1 MSEKGGVRSF
11 WQKLEPVWVIGFYFC
26 WFKSSIVHPWICE
39 RKHWLIQGAQLLLTA
54 VMVHGHGCYLYLSAR
69 EGMSAG
75 SNWHWECV
83 ASSYFRNNIF
93 CAALRSIWFKMLSAF
108 ITKPI
113 HHISGY
119 ASKVMLS
126 LEKVWKQCK
135 AFNKPFAEESLG
147 FGLVLHVVW
156 WFPLFTCHDGSIL
169 RLSFTFPGGFFPFE
183 GYPSHSCMFCSS

>member
-1 MSEKGGVRSF
+1 MDMDVICTFLPEKGCQLV
-11 WQKLEPVWVIGFYFC
+11 QIG
-26 WFKSSIVHPWICE
+26 IGNVLLH
-39 RKHWLIQGAQLLLTA
+39 LISETI
-54 VMVHGHGCYLYLSAR
+54 
-69 EGMSAG
+69 
-75 SNWHWECV
+75 
-83 ASSYFRNNIF
+83 FF

-147 FGLVLHVVW
+147 FGLVLHVV
-156 WFPLFTCHDGSIL
+156 
-169 RLSFTFPGGFFPFE
+169 
-183 GYPSHSCMFCSS
+183 